1 MASLKSSTSWL
12 SWHFVSSSARTW
24 RNRKEHPTSMMGG
37 WGTWRTA
44 FASRT
49 AAKVLL
55 IWFLI
60 SVALSMM
67 MTRMMT
73 VTMMMVTMMM
83 VTTRLMMMVLLI
95 WFLILVDSQPVNPL
109 LVVVLRLG
117 DRVQL
122 DKDQR
127 EKKTQQSI
135 R

>member
-1 MASLKSSTSWL
+1 
-12 SWHFVSSSARTW
+12 
-24 RNRKEHPTSMMGG
+24 
-37 WGTWRTA
+37 
-44 FASRT
+44 
-49 AAKVLL
+49 
-55 IWFLI
+55 
-60 SVALSMM
+60 MM

-73 VTMMMVTMMM
+73 VTMMMVT
-83 VTTRLMMMVLLI
+83 TKLMMMVLLI

-109 LVVVLRLG
+109 LVVVLCLG

>member
-1 MASLKSSTSWL
+1 
-12 SWHFVSSSARTW
+12 
-24 RNRKEHPTSMMGG
+24 MMGG

-135 R
+135 RWLFARLSCWCYNILLFLF

>member
-1 MASLKSSTSWL
+1 
-12 SWHFVSSSARTW
+12 
-24 RNRKEHPTSMMGG
+24 MMGG

-73 VTMMMVTMMM
+73 LT
-83 VTTRLMMMVLLI
+83 MMMVLLI

-122 DKDQR
+122 DKDQL

-135 R
+135 

>member
-1 MASLKSSTSWL
+1 
-12 SWHFVSSSARTW
+12 
-24 RNRKEHPTSMMGG
+24 MMGG

-73 VTMMMVTMMM
+73 LTMMM
-83 VTTRLMMMVLLI
+83 VTTRLMMMMVLLI

-127 EKKTQQSI
+127 EKKNQQSI

>member
-1 MASLKSSTSWL
+1 
-12 SWHFVSSSARTW
+12 
-24 RNRKEHPTSMMGG
+24 
-37 WGTWRTA
+37 
-44 FASRT
+44 
-49 AAKVLL
+49 
-55 IWFLI
+55 
-60 SVALSMM
+60 MM

-73 VTMMMVTMMM
+73 VTMMM